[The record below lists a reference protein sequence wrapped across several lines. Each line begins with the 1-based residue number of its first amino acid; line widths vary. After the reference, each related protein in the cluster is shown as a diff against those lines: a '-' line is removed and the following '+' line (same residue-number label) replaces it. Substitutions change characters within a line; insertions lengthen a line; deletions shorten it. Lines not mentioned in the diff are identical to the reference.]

1 MTKEEQENTMKCCN
15 KCHTFYTT
23 DDYPAH
29 EALDACNN
37 RSCICHQPC
46 DNECHFQKSYGFVP
60 EAGCEVHDIPN
71 KEPEGKVIE
80 VVVEKKSDLFP
91 VIKRTIGKLKQNDE
105 LGFEW
110 NGKHFIIKKGEFKS
124 N

>member
-1 MTKEEQENTMKCCN
+1 
-15 KCHTFYTT
+15 
-23 DDYPAH
+23 
-29 EALDACNN
+29 
-37 RSCICHQPC
+37 
-46 DNECHFQKSYGFVP
+46 
-60 EAGCEVHDIPN
+60 
-71 KEPEGKVIE
+71 VIE